1 MLMDAFHKDPFWEEL
16 GGRCL
21 SCTAC
26 SAVCPTCF
34 CFDIRDTLD
43 PYGETGRRERVWDA
57 CTAPQFALV
66 AGGHNFRADGRDARA
81 SSHVPQAQRLP
92 RQRTT
97 ACCAWAAAAA

>member
-34 CFDIRDTLD
+34 CFDIQDTFD
-43 PYGETGRRERVWDA
+43 PSGEAGRRERVWDA
-57 CTAPQFALV
+57 CTAPQFAQV
-66 AGGHNFRADGRDARA
+66 ATTSAATGATACGIACTT
-81 SSHVPQAQRLP
+81 SSTGSS
-92 RQRTT
+92 RTMT
-97 ACCAWAAAAA
+97 ACCAWGAVAA